1 MRFFHW
7 AMLNP
12 QCSMYLNSLVD
23 KSLMLQS
30 EEHDGA
36 PRFAMLET
44 IREYGL
50 ERLEESRELEA
61 VWRRHADYYLA
72 LAEAEATTLAGTEQ
86 AAGLARLEREH
97 DNLRAAL
104 AWARERGDIDLGLRL
119 AGVLWPFW
127 QRRFHLA
134 EGRRWLEGFLAAD
147 AASAVAPEVRAT
159 ALTGAAWL
167 AQGQDDFVSADALF
181 EQGLRLE
188 RALER
193 TGRVAATLAN
203 RALIARG
210 QGQYAQAM
218 ALIEES
224 LALARAAG
232 DQAGVAHALYRLGL
246 VTRERGHFARAIT
259 VYQECLA
266 AYQAL
271 GDRSRAALALL
282 GLGDI
287 ARDQGDA
294 AQLEASCLQS
304 LAICRELGQ
313 HMGVGYALN
322 NLALAATMRGDL
334 ERAAALVEEA
344 LVLFRAHGMSG
355 GVLELLITRG
365 QIACA
370 QGDYQR
376 ARAVLVEGVA
386 QGWPGGPLWV
396 VATGLEELA
405 RVALAEGQ
413 AGYAVRLCAA
423 TAAWR
428 IDVGTPLPPYRRATY
443 EATLAAARR
452 TLGEDDFTLAWVEGA
467 AWRLEEAI
475 AALAAATTG

>member
-1 MRFFHW
+1 MLDVLRLTGRQEPDPPVGGARRRATVHDARDDPRVW
-7 AMLNP
+7 A
-12 QCSMYLNSLVD
+12 
-23 KSLMLQS
+23 
-30 EEHDGA
+30 GA
-36 PRFAMLET
+36 S
-44 IREYGL
+44 GG
-50 ERLEESRELEA
+50 ERGARGGR
-61 VWRRHADYYLA
+61 RRHADYYLA

-159 ALTGAAWL
+159 ALIGAAWL

-193 TGRVAATLAN
+193 TGRVAAMLAN

-232 DQAGVAHALYRLGL
+232 DQAGVAYALYRLGL
-246 VTRERGHFARAIT
+246 VTRERGDFARATT

-294 AQLEASCLQS
+294 AQLEAYCL
-304 LAICRELGQ
+304 R
-313 HMGVGYALN
+313 
-322 NLALAATMRGDL
+322 
-334 ERAAALVEEA
+334 
-344 LVLFRAHGMSG
+344 
-355 GVLELLITRG
+355 
-365 QIACA
+365 
-370 QGDYQR
+370 
-376 ARAVLVEGVA
+376 
-386 QGWPGGPLWV
+386 
-396 VATGLEELA
+396 
-405 RVALAEGQ
+405 
-413 AGYAVRLCAA
+413 
-423 TAAWR
+423 AWR
-428 IDVGTPLPPYRRATY
+428 SAASLGSTWAWATHSTTWRWRRPCGATWRGPRRWRRRRWHCS
-443 EATLAAARR
+443 AR
-452 TLGEDDFTLAWVEGA
+452 TA
-467 AWRLEEAI
+467 
-475 AALAAATTG
+475 